1 MIKFLDPYIIIETK
15 NTSYVMKK
23 QGGLL
28 LHLYYGSKIAYKSA
42 RDLNCLDFKRPFV
55 PGNSTV
61 YDAQGEC
68 ISLESVCLEVSS
80 YGHGDLSTPL
90 VEAEFPDKS
99 SSMELK
105 FKHAEAPVLG
115 VSKYKGDE
123 GGLVSR
129 ESSSALPYSYNE
141 GNDSEYLKTVFEDEN
156 RGLRV
161 EIFYKVFSECDVI
174 SRITRVTYLGAPAKE
189 EEVRS
194 SILKEEVSSGAPCN
208 AQGKEEVSGELQ
220 EEASGGAAKTKQPLG
235 EASEL
240 KKCFSKSYDKVVIKS
255 AMSLQL
261 DLPEHGYNVTTFGGA
276 WAREMAKHTIELNHG
291 RFVNSS
297 FTGTSSNAANPFFM
311 VSEPAA
317 TEESGRVFGFNL
329 IYSGNH
335 LESAEVNREGRTRI
349 LSGIN
354 PESFEWTLRPG
365 ESFNSPEAVM
375 TFSAEGFTTL
385 SHNMHTFVRE
395 HVVRGKYKKKVRPIL
410 LNSWEAAYFKITEGK
425 LLRLAK
431 KAAEAGIELFVCD
444 DGWFGERDD
453 DTKGLGEWEVNLKK
467 FPNGL
472 KGFAEQINALG
483 MDFGI
488 WVEPEMVN
496 VNSNLYKRHPD
507 WAVDIPGQTHSEG
520 RNQRLLDLTKE
531 EVRDYIKSAMEKV
544 FSSANIAYVKWDF
557 NRVFTDYYSKG
568 VEGRN
573 QKEFSHRYVLGL
585 YEIMEHLT
593 KKFPDILFEGC
604 AAGGNRFDLGILSF
618 FPQIWASDN
627 TDALCRAEIQTGLSY
642 GYPQSTYTSHVSTS
656 PNHQTLRKTPLE
668 SRFNMA
674 CFGVLGYELNLVD
687 LSREEFLKV
696 KAQVALYKKWRKVLQ
711 YGTLYRGG
719 FSARG
724 TYGSF
729 GRRISPLEVDG
740 NLNSGNDYGFIT
752 VAQNKSK
759 AVATTLHVLSVPN
772 SQNNVFFAKGLDE
785 QTLYSFTNI
794 PEDVNI
800 KGFGDLVNTA
810 SPVHIKNDSAMQRTI
825 ARFYKL
831 AGEKEEVTAFGETL
845 MNAGVQL
852 SPNFAGVGFSEKSRY
867 YPDFGSRMYF
877 IEKQDG

>member
-42 RDLNCLDFKRPFV
+42 RDLKCLDFKRPFV

-61 YDAQGEC
+61 YDAQGES

-115 VSKYKGDE
+115 VSKYKEDE
-123 GGLVSR
+123 GGLASR
-129 ESSSALPYSYNE
+129 ESGLKERSSDALPYSYNE
-141 GNDSEYLKTVFEDEN
+141 ANGSEYLKTVFEDEN
-156 RGLRV
+156 RGFRV

-174 SRITRVTYLGAPAKE
+174 SRITRVTYLGAPARE

-194 SILKEEVSSGAPCN
+194 S
-208 AQGKEEVSGELQ
+208 
-220 EEASGGAAKTKQPLG
+220 
-235 EASEL
+235 
-240 KKCFSKSYDKVVIKS
+240 KCLNGSPDKVVIKS

-335 LESAEVNREGRTRI
+335 LESVEVNREGRTRI

-354 PESFEWTLRPG
+354 PENFEWTLRPG

-395 HVVRGKYKKKVRPIL
+395 HVVRGKFKKKVRPIL

-453 DTKGLGEWEVNLKK
+453 DTKGLGDWEVNLKK

-496 VNSNLYKRHPD
+496 VNSNLYKTHPD

-531 EVRDYIKSAMEKV
+531 EVRDYIKAAMEKV

-573 QKEFSHRYVLGL
+573 QKEFSHRCVLGL

-696 KAQVALYKKWRKVLQ
+696 KAQVALYKKWRKVFQ

-719 FSARG
+719 FAARG

-740 NLNSGNDYGFIT
+740 NLNSGNDYGFIA
-752 VAQNKSK
+752 VSQNKSK
-759 AVATTLHVLSVPN
+759 AVAATLHVLSVPN

-831 AGEKEEVTAFGETL
+831 AGEKEEVTAFGGTL

-877 IEKQDG
+877 IEKKDG